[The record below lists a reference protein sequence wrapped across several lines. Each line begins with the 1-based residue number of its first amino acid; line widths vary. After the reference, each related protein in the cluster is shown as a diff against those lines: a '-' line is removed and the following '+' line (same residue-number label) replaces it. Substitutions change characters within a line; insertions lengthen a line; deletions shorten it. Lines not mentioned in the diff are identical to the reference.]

1 MGSRKGTGS
10 GPLKVLRTF
19 PELDMHFVVLLVV
32 GSITLFCP
40 SFSASHTPSKFKGSR
55 VWFHHSGVGR
65 GVQRFWKPQ
74 QSKRSLSS
82 FRNNQIWD
90 EKEKKSMNSLLGFHH
105 PMRFHRETRMTSF
118 HPHLRGIGRYE
129 GREKRGGVEQ
139 GVWKLQDCMT
149 VSSKEEGIWE
159 YKSDGR
165 TETCGLYLVT
175 KPDQL
180 VEITLHQID
189 VDCDS
194 GLVVVFDGWE
204 LNGNVFPGD
213 DDHPLD
219 VEARSTLLCSGT
231 AQKKVFVS
239 SQNAALV
246 SFKIPKEGQGF
257 RISVKYI
264 PNKDPCN
271 ILMSDMVGLFTLQ
284 NNGKARNCSLTTLLF
299 PANFELM
306 SVAVG
311 AASLRHRRALGTSG
325 LSSQC
330 SPDFVELGGSSELDS
345 VNLAT
350 SQTLCGTET
359 KPEKGLTVLCGSSTV
374 RLVSSGEFDNSVTV
388 LVKAATDDDLNY
400 EKNMIMTCP
409 EFMQDTA

>member
-1 MGSRKGTGS
+1 MNFVF
-10 GPLKVLRTF
+10 VLI
-19 PELDMHFVVLLVV
+19 VGLLV
-32 GSITLFCP
+32 LFCP
-40 SFSASHTPSKFKGSR
+40 SFLTSHSPSTFKGSR

-74 QSKRSLSS
+74 KSKRSLAS
-82 FRNNQIWD
+82 FRNQRWE
-90 EKEKKSMNSLLGFHH
+90 EKNKRSMNSLLGFHH
-105 PMRFHRETRMTSF
+105 PMTFLRESRMTSF
-118 HPHLRGIGRYE
+118 HPYLRGSMMKDGRDKRSGE
-129 GREKRGGVEQ
+129 GKE
-139 GVWKLQDCMT
+139 GVWQVQDCMT

-175 KPDQL
+175 KPDQV
-180 VEITLHQID
+180 VEITVHQVD

-204 LNGNVFPGD
+204 LNGNVFPGE
-213 DDHPLD
+213 DDHSLD
-219 VEARSTLLCSGT
+219 VDARSTLLCSGNSH
-231 AQKKVFVS
+231 KKVFVS

-246 SFKIPKEGQGF
+246 SFKIPKQGQGF
-257 RISVKYI
+257 RISVKFI

-311 AASLRHRRALGTSG
+311 AANLRHRRALGATG
-325 LSSQC
+325 LNSQC

-359 KPEKGLTVLCGSSTV
+359 RPDKGLTVLCGSSTV

-400 EKNMIMTCP
+400 DKNLIMTCP
-409 EFMQDTA
+409 EFMQETA